1 VEIEFVRRFCLSLPG
16 ATEQVQWGEHLVFK
30 VGGKVYLILALEPSK
45 YLMSFKVEPEV
56 FDELIERGGMAQ
68 APYCAKRQ
76 WIALEPQ
83 HPLSPAE
90 LTKLLRRSYDLVFA
104 KLTKKLQAQIT
115 PPAGQSPDR
124 PARRAAQAKST
135 RPSRPHPAPKRR

>member
-1 VEIEFVRRFCLSLPG
+1 MSLPG

-56 FDELIERGGMAQ
+56 FDELIDRGGMAQ

-76 WIALEPQ
+76 WIALERE

-90 LTKLLRRSYDLVFA
+90 LTKLIRHSYDLVFA
-104 KLTKKLQAQIT
+104 KLTKKLQAELT
-115 PPAGQSPDR
+115 PPAGQLPDR
-124 PARRAAQAKST
+124 PAKPGARAKSK
-135 RPSRPHPAPKRR
+135 RPAPPRPAPKRR